1 MQRQLRAWWPTL
13 RPWSYT
19 AAVIPVLLGAS
30 IAAYQGFV
38 DLWLLAL
45 ALIGSVAI
53 QAGTNLVNE
62 YYDDRKGIDKA
73 QPFGTGGALQRG
85 ELQPQHVLA
94 AGIAAFAI
102 GSAIGLY
109 LVSMTGPFIFWLGL
123 FSVLAG
129 FFYTAG
135 PFALAYVGLGELAVF
150 IFMGPVMVV
159 GSYYLQA
166 RTVTLPVVL
175 ASLPIG
181 FLVAAILHANNLR
194 DLETDRQFGKRTLAT
209 ILGRQGARVEYYI
222 LIGGTYISLLLL
234 VLFGFAP
241 WWTLISLLTL
251 PTAIRLMRI
260 AGSETEPRALQ
271 PVLRLTGKLHLRFGL
286 LLVAGWAAAI
296 VAEAFLG

>member
-1 MQRQLRAWWPTL
+1 MRQGLGAWWPTL

-45 ALIGSVAI
+45 ALVGSIAI

-62 YYDDRKGIDKA
+62 YYDDRKGIDKV
-73 QPFGTGGALQRG
+73 QPYGTGGALQRG
-85 ELQPQHVLA
+85 ELQPRQVLA
-94 AGIAAFAI
+94 AGVAAFAV

-109 LVSMTGPFIFWLGL
+109 LVSVTGPFIFWLGL
-123 FSVLAG
+123 FSVITG

-166 RTVTLPVVL
+166 RTVTLQVVL

-209 ILGRQGARVEYYI
+209 ILGRRGARVEYYV
-222 LIGGTYISLLLL
+222 LIGGAYVSLPLIVLL
-234 VLFGFAP
+234 GFVP

-251 PTAIRLMRI
+251 PMAIRLVRI
-260 AGSETEPRALQ
+260 AGSETEARALQ
-271 PVLRLTGKLHLRFGL
+271 PVLRLTGKLHMRFGL

-296 VAEAFLG
+296 VAATFMR